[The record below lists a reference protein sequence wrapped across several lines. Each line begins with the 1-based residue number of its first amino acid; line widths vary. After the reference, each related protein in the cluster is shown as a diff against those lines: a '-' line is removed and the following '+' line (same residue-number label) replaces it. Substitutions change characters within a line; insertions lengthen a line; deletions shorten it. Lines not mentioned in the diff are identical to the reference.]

1 MLSMSKE
8 EKNYLNAAIE
18 LMNNF
23 KVKWFCFI
31 GYERRYSGL

>member
-23 KVKWFCFI
+23 KVK
-31 GYERRYSGL
+31 